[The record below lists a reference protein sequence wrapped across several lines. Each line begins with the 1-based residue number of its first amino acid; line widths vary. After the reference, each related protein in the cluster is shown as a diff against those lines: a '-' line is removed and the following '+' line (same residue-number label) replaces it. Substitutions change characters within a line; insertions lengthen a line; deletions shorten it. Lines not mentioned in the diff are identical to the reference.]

1 MDAAPNVEQRLR
13 PQRGLAAFAAVI
25 ALSAYG
31 GAVGLIA
38 GFIGL
43 DAPLNRR
50 LPFESPVLGGTALAL
65 VVGLPMTVL
74 AIRARTGDARTA
86 ATAVVAGRAPRRV
99 DRRRARVHPRMEPA
113 ATAVSCVRSCI
124 DRPRRLLVNRGKAN
138 S

>member
-1 MDAAPNVEQRLR
+1 MDAAPNVKQRSR

-31 GAVGLIA
+31 GAVGLVA

-50 LPFESPVLGGTALAL
+50 LPFESPVLGGIALAL
-65 VVGLPMTVL
+65 IVALPMTVL
-74 AIRARTGDARTA
+74 AIRARAADPRTA
-86 ATAVVAGRAPRRV
+86 ATAVAAGGLLVAWILV
-99 DRRRARVHPRMEPA
+99 ELVVHPRVEP
-113 ATAVSCVRSCI
+113 VSTLVFCLRSRA
-124 DRPRRLLVNRGKAN
+124 DRSRRLLVNRGTAN